1 MMVLGLV
8 FDPKKRLPMS
18 SISAVSFSLV
28 FALTPGIKTLIM
40 PLSTA
45 VSRNVLKK
53 RDSSSGLLTSEVAL
67 TVAQNSLEAQRSS
80 RAQGG
85 SRLCENDR
93 TPWMVDSPTRH
104 LNFAY
109 FDQLR
114 RMVMP
119 LSLLLTEPIEHNI
132 RALVSSLAIL
142 RTRATFCLRL
152 SKSFAWRIARSICND
167 VKSGQIACTS

>member
-18 SISAVSFSLV
+18 SISAVGFSLV
-28 FALTPGIKTLIM
+28 FALTPGIKTLIRL
-40 PLSTA
+40 LSTA

-67 TVAQNSLEAQRSS
+67 TVAQNFLEAQRSS
-80 RAQGG
+80 RAQRG
-85 SRLCENDR
+85 SRLCENAR

-119 LSLLLTEPIEHNI
+119 LSLLIEPIEHNI

-152 SKSFAWRIARSICND
+152 SRSPLHGELH
-167 VKSGQIACTS
+167 VQYAMTSNLVR